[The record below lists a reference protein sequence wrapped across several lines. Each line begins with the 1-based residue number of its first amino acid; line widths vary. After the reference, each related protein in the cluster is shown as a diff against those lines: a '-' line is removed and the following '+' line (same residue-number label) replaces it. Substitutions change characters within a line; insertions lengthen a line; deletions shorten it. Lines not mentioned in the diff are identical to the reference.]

1 MLRLCFGHA
10 KTDVSCT
17 SGSSRDKTRATQNR
31 TNIGLRA
38 FWQAF
43 SLRSREQLVPSALR
57 AVLETSQDL
66 PGAPQAI
73 PGTSPERPGTV
84 PSVSESR
91 SGAFRQRPESPWIA
105 QGRATSASDRFLLD
119 FRHPRTVPGAS
130 QERSESH
137 FCMISVSLVRSFVRA
152 VVCCFVLC
160 WFVRSLVRWFACT
173 QSADCA
179 RATKRKTKRA
189 GFALRPSFCWS
200 RFPARL
206 PRFAPQLAS

>member
-43 SLRSREQLVPSALR
+43 SLRSREKLAPSALQ

-84 PSVSESR
+84 PSASESR
-91 SGAFRQRPESPWIA
+91 SGAFRQRPGSPWIA
-105 QGRATSASDRFLLD
+105 QSRAKSASDRFLLD
-119 FRHPRTVPGAS
+119 FTRPRTGPGGS
-130 QERSESH
+130 QKRPESH
-137 FCMISVSLVRSFVRA
+137 FGMIFVLLVRSFVRA
-152 VVCCFVLC
+152 VLCCFVLC
-160 WFVRSLVRWFACT
+160 WFVRSLVRWFAYT
-173 QSADCA
+173 RSTDCA

-200 RFPARL
+200 SFSTRL
-206 PRFAPQLAS
+206 PRFTPQLAS

>member
-17 SGSSRDKTRATQNR
+17 SDLSRDKTRATQNR
-31 TNIGLRA
+31 TKIGLRA

-43 SLRSREQLVPSALR
+43 SLRSREKLVPSALQ

-84 PSVSESR
+84 PSASESR
-91 SGAFRQRPESPWIA
+91 SGAFRQRPGSPWIA
-105 QGRATSASDRFLLD
+105 RNRAKSASDRFFLD
-119 FRHPRTVPGAS
+119 FTPPRTVPGAS
-130 QERSESH
+130 QKRPESH
-137 FCMISVSLVRSFVRA
+137 FGMIFVLLVRSFVRA
-152 VVCCFVLC
+152 VLCCFVLC
-160 WFVRSLVRWFACT
+160 WFVRSLVRWFAYT
-173 QSADCA
+173 RSADCA

-200 RFPARL
+200 SFPARL
-206 PRFAPQLAS
+206 PRFTPQLAS